1 MKADIGITDANT
13 QTVALFL
20 NQYLSDVHVLYIKIR
35 NYHWNI
41 EGSNFIA
48 MHRFYETLY
57 LEMAEVIDELAERI
71 RKIGHF
77 AEGRLSD
84 FIKLTNLLEGEYS
97 NDQQVQLGNL
107 LSDYETIIRILRKQI
122 PLMNDEYRDF
132 GTADLLTSHLRF
144 HESSAWKVRALL
156 YGK

>member
-71 RKIGHF
+71 VK
-77 AEGRLSD
+77 SD
-84 FIKLTNLLEGEYS
+84 ILLRAGY
-97 NDQQVQLGNL
+97 Q
-107 LSDYETIIRILRKQI
+107 IL
-122 PLMNDEYRDF
+122 
-132 GTADLLTSHLRF
+132 
-144 HESSAWKVRALL
+144 
-156 YGK
+156 